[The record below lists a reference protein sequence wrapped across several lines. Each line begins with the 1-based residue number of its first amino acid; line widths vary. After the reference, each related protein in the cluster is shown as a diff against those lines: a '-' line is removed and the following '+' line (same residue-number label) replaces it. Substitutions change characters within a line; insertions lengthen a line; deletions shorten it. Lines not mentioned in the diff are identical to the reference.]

1 VIKCLGEAFR
11 SQINAELNQA
21 YIDEQKNLVLNNK
34 RLDTEAFRTLVDN
47 AYTLELKQFKHP
59 DQLPLLKAFTAAYKE
74 WLKESFD
81 MSERRAAGLANEF
94 KYYFGVEY
102 YEELR
107 AGGYE
112 AFKTW
117 LNDDSLEEQR
127 KVLLRKQ
134 YGAQLREYYYAP
146 SLGQQEIALAD
157 IYIDPDF
164 RVLDKLLSEEQ
175 REKLIEVASNKS
187 GDHFLKTNY
196 PGSIHQYYQ
205 HHFLQGRKSTELDCS
220 QEESCMLIL
229 LGQPGHG
236 KSSFCYRTA
245 YELLSTDEFSGTV
258 QFVRLREAG
267 KNVIQN
273 PKEEFIRLLDRSGL
287 TAEEDWKNGSFPT
300 VLLLDG
306 LDELCMAQSLTDQD
320 IKELLRECEEM
331 IKDYPNLFITI
342 TSRFNYLPSDR
353 LRKTKALVLS
363 LGTLSLAQQK
373 ELISKY
379 SDHKAEQVN
388 LDQAFLEEVN
398 DGDRGFQHIKEL
410 IELPILLQMILI
422 SQIDLKGANSRAAI
436 YRELFT
442 QVLERK
448 WDKDGR
454 LKKYEDEN
462 DFQPEDLRAYLSFLA
477 FKIYQ
482 SPRAYLNRSEINSFE
497 ETEDFIR
504 DFLSEA
510 DGVENMDSLLKDV
523 LTSFYLQE
531 KRKSEDDE
539 AEETNKQHYAIEFLH
554 KSLYEYLCCEYLWRK
569 TEDIFLKPKGKP
581 QYYSFKKVG
590 EDIQRLFAHTRLSNE
605 MLEYLEEII
614 GLDTACHEA
623 LQKAMVY
630 TLPSMLEYGCIY
642 QYPLAGDQLPQRFTP
657 GQQAL
662 HVFHGYWAIF
672 GWLRMH
678 EVDTALYFESEWL
691 HFQDRFLDAL
701 SVEELIEKHRLPPGY
716 PSKEKFIHS
725 WKETDHFKGA
735 SLQDQNYF
743 RFSFFKENHQSLR
756 AELSDPVLA
765 NLPFWLRQLSA
776 ERLPFYLQFS
786 FTPLASVDLMGLNA
800 SNCILR
806 GAYLIGA
813 YLIGAYLSGADLSG
827 AYLSRAN
834 LSEAVLSNNTQ
845 LEKIKKSSLEDIYA
859 RYTISDQKEGRETHF
874 GVLIEGY
881 VLRKKGDA

>member
-1 VIKCLGEAFR
+1 MEDPSKIEVRKDALSFKFKGDKFFETLVRGAFDLTKGTVGYGTLKSLWETIELNSSKERDLFILVIKCLGEAFR

-34 RLDTEAFRTLVDN
+34 QLDAEAFRTLVDN

-74 WLKESFD
+74 WLKDSFD
-81 MSERRAAGLANEF
+81 MSERRAAGLAREF

-112 AFKTW
+112 AFKAW

-127 KVLLRKQ
+127 KILLRKQ
-134 YGAQLREYYYAP
+134 YHAQLREYYYAP
-146 SLGQQEIALAD
+146 SLGQQEVALAD

-164 RVLDKLLSEEQ
+164 RVLDKLLSNEQ
-175 REKLIEVASNKS
+175 QEKLRELASNES
-187 GDHFLKTNY
+187 GDHFLKTDY
-196 PGSIHQYYQ
+196 AGSIHQYYQ

-220 QEESCMLIL
+220 QEESRMLIL

-245 YELLSTDEFSGTV
+245 YELLSTEEFSGTV

-273 PKEEFIRLLDRSGL
+273 PKEEFARLLNRSGL
-287 TAEEDWKNGSFPT
+287 TAEDDWKNDTFPT

-331 IKDYPNLFITI
+331 IKDHPNLFITI

-353 LRKTKALVLS
+353 LRKTENLVLS
-363 LGTLSLAQQK
+363 LDTLSFDQQK

-388 LDQAFLEEVN
+388 LDQTFLEEVN
-398 DGDRGFQHIKEL
+398 KKDKKYQHIKEL

-442 QVLERK
+442 QVLNRK

-454 LKKYEDEN
+454 LKKYADEN
-462 DFQPEDLRAYLSFLA
+462 DFQPKDLRAYLSFLA

-482 SPRAYLNRSEINSFE
+482 SPRAYLNRSQINSFE

-531 KRKSEDDE
+531 KRKNEDDD

-554 KSLYEYLCCEYLWRK
+554 KSLYEYLCCEHLWRK
-569 TEDIFLKPKGKP
+569 TKAIFLKSERKP
-581 QYYSFKKVG
+581 QYHSFKKVG
-590 EDIQRLFAHTRLSNE
+590 EDIQRLFAHTRLSEE

-614 GLDTACHEA
+614 GLDTGCHQA
-623 LQKAMVY
+623 LQKAMTY
-630 TLPSMLEYGCIY
+630 TLTDMLEYGCIY

-678 EVDTALYFESEWL
+678 EVDTKPYFENEWL
-691 HFQDRFLDAL
+691 DFQAEFLEAL
-701 SVEELIEKHRLPPGY
+701 SVEALMEKHRLPPEY
-716 PSKEKFIHS
+716 TSKEAFIHY
-725 WKETDHFKGA
+725 WKATDRLKGA
-735 SLQDQNYF
+735 SPQDQIYF
-743 RFSFFKENHQSLR
+743 RSSFFRE
-756 AELSDPVLA
+756 
-765 NLPFWLRQLSA
+765 
-776 ERLPFYLQFS
+776 
-786 FTPLASVDLMGLNA
+786 TP
-800 SNCILR
+800 
-806 GAYLIGA
+806 
-813 YLIGAYLSGADLSG
+813 
-827 AYLSRAN
+827 
-834 LSEAVLSNNTQ
+834 
-845 LEKIKKSSLEDIYA
+845 SSLK
-859 RYTISDQKEGRETHF
+859 T
-874 GVLIEGY
+874 
-881 VLRKKGDA
+881 